1 MRKLLLISLLAC
13 ILSPSMLAQVR
24 YFEWIDP
31 KTTLRVKLEPD
42 THELWKEVKGGVWVK
57 SNAVSFN
64 DKIVEDLPINY
75 SVHSAFYTGD
85 SVITFTLH
93 GMGNVYAYKVNT
105 QTLERLDHS
114 FYKGYNF
121 SSTEFIRQD
130 TLFSFGGYG
139 FWHFNNTQ
147 TFFDKKHKEWFL
159 YKSKNKGPETIKG
172 GLQGYDATKDVFYS
186 GLGFDDPRLIGGKKE
201 NSSTFYLFDFKTKE
215 WVFLGKLNGD
225 LTFGDLEREMY
236 WNGRYFICWSTTEF
250 YIIDPRANKVYG
262 NKTMDI
268 AFNSSSK
275 FYTKGDSLIHYSSD
289 GSTIWKYSIKKMLEE
304 SEELGPL
311 YTNNIFTNNYMP
323 IGLGVLLLGGLG
335 AYVQVRRS
343 KRKHSSYFTE
353 QEENLLSAFI
363 QSGSLSTQ
371 DINEVL
377 GSASKSLDNQRR
389 IRSITIKQI
398 NQKLFEAYGI
408 KEGIEKQADAE
419 DKRLTIYNL
428 RESLAERLKKDGRF
442 I

>member
-1 MRKLLLISLLAC
+1 MRKHLLISLLAC
-13 ILSPSMLAQVR
+13 IFSPSMLAQVR

-323 IGLGVLLLGGLG
+323 IGLGILLLGGLG
-335 AYVQVRRS
+335 AYVRVRRS
-343 KRKHSSYFTE
+343 KRKRSNYFTE

-398 NQKLFEAYGI
+398 NQKLFNAYGI
-408 KEGIEKQADAE
+408 KDGIEKQADVE

-428 RESLAERLKKDGRF
+428 QESLAERLKKDGRF
-442 I
+442 V

>member
-1 MRKLLLISLLAC
+1 
-13 ILSPSMLAQVR
+13 
-24 YFEWIDP
+24 
-31 KTTLRVKLEPD
+31 
-42 THELWKEVKGGVWVK
+42 
-57 SNAVSFN
+57 
-64 DKIVEDLPINY
+64 
-75 SVHSAFYTGD
+75 
-85 SVITFTLH
+85 
-93 GMGNVYAYKVNT
+93 MGNVYAYKVNT

-323 IGLGVLLLGGLG
+323 IGLGILLLGGLG
-335 AYVQVRRS
+335 AYVRVRRS
-343 KRKHSSYFTE
+343 KRKRSNYFTE

-398 NQKLFEAYGI
+398 NQKLFNAYGI
-408 KEGIEKQADAE
+408 KDGIEKQADVE

-428 RESLAERLKKDGRF
+428 QESLAERLKKDGRF
-442 I
+442 V

>member
-13 ILSPSMLAQVR
+13 ILSPSMRAQVR

-57 SNAVSFN
+57 SNAVSF
-64 DKIVEDLPINY
+64 DEKIVADLPGDY
-75 SVHSAFYTGD
+75 SVHSAFYSGD
-85 SVITFTLH
+85 SVVTFTLH
-93 GMGNVYAYKVNT
+93 GMGNVYTYHTNT
-105 QTLERLDHS
+105 QTLHRLDNT

-130 TLFSFGGYG
+130 TLYSFGGYG

-147 TFFDKKHKEWFL
+147 TFFDKKYKEWFL
-159 YKSKNKGPETIKG
+159 YKSKNKGPKTIKG
-172 GLQGYDATKDVFYS
+172 GLQGYDGAKDIFYS
-186 GLGFDDPRLIGGKKE
+186 GLGLNDPALIGGKRE
-201 NSSTFYLFDFKTKE
+201 NSKLFYQFDFKTKE
-215 WVFLGKLNGD
+215 WTYLGEVNKNLQ
-225 LTFGDLEREMY
+225 LTNTHLEIY
-236 WNGRYFICWSTTEF
+236 WNGRYFIGWSTDEL
-250 YIIDPRANKVYG
+250 YVIDPSENKIYS
-262 NKTMDI
+262 NTKIELAIDI
-268 AFNSSSK
+268 ADK
-275 FYTKGDSLIHYSSD
+275 LYTKADTLICYSSNKR
-289 GSTIWKYSIKKMLEE
+289 SIMKYSIKKILED
-304 SEELGPL
+304 SDELGPL
-311 YTNNIFTNNYMP
+311 YTNSIFTSNYMP

-343 KRKHSSYFTE
+343 KRKRSSYYTE

-371 DINEVL
+371 DINDVL

-398 NQKLFEAYGI
+398 NQKLFEAYGV
-408 KEGIEKQADAE
+408 KEGIEKQSDVE
-419 DKRLTIYNL
+419 DKRLSIYNL
-428 RESLAERLKKDGRF
+428 QESLAERLKKDGRF
-442 I
+442 L

>member
-1 MRKLLLISLLAC
+1 MRKLFLLSLVAC
-13 ILSPSMLAQVR
+13 LLSHSILAQVR

-31 KTTLRVKLEPD
+31 ATTLRVKLEPD
-42 THELWKEVKGGVWVK
+42 RHELWKEVKGGVWVK

-172 GLQGYDATKDVFYS
+172 GLQGYDAAKDVFYS

-201 NSSTFYLFDFKTKE
+201 NSNTFYQFDFKTKE

-289 GSTIWKYSIKKMLEE
+289 GSTIWKYSIKKILDD
-304 SEELGPL
+304 SEYMGPL
-311 YTNNIFTNNYMP
+311 YSKSSLNNKIITFG
-323 IGLGVLLLGGLG
+323 ILLVGVLSVFLI
-335 AYVQVRRS
+335 AQRTK
-343 KRKHSSYFTE
+343 KRQGIFFTE
-353 QEENLLSAFI
+353 QEKALLRAFI
-363 QSGSLSTQ
+363 KSGSLNTH
-371 DINEVL
+371 DMNDVL
-377 GSASKSLDNQRR
+377 GTETKSLDNQRR
-389 IRSITIKQI
+389 IRSIVIKQMNEKI
-398 NQKLFEAYGI
+398 LKTYGI
-408 KEGIEKQADAE
+408 KEGIKKQADAD
-419 DKRLTIYNL
+419 DKRLTSY
-428 RESLAERLKKDGRF
+428 RLQDDVIEKLEAQIDA
-442 I
+442 

>member
-1 MRKLLLISLLAC
+1 
-13 ILSPSMLAQVR
+13 MLAQVR

>member
-1 MRKLLLISLLAC
+1 
-13 ILSPSMLAQVR
+13 MLAQVR

-323 IGLGVLLLGGLG
+323 IGLGILLLGGLG
-335 AYVQVRRS
+335 AYVRVRRS
-343 KRKHSSYFTE
+343 KRKRSNYFTE

-398 NQKLFEAYGI
+398 NQKLFNAYGI
-408 KEGIEKQADAE
+408 KDGIEKQADVE

-428 RESLAERLKKDGRF
+428 QESLAERLKKDGRF
-442 I
+442 V

>member
-1 MRKLLLISLLAC
+1 MRKLFLLSLVAC
-13 ILSPSMLAQVR
+13 LLSHSILAQVR

-42 THELWKEVKGGVWVK
+42 RHELWKEVKGGVWVK

-172 GLQGYDATKDVFYS
+172 GLQGYDAAKDVFYS

-201 NSSTFYLFDFKTKE
+201 NSNTFYQFDFKTKE

-304 SEELGPL
+304 SDELGPL

-335 AYVQVRRS
+335 AYVRVRRS
-343 KRKHSSYFTE
+343 KRKRSNYFTE

-398 NQKLFEAYGI
+398 NQKLFNAYGI
-408 KEGIEKQADAE
+408 KDGIEKQSDVE

-428 RESLAERLKKDGRF
+428 QESLAERLKKDLD
-442 I
+442 

>member
-13 ILSPSMLAQVR
+13 ILSPSIQAQVR

-42 THELWKEVKGGVWVK
+42 THELWKEVKDGVWVE
-57 SNAVSFN
+57 SNAVSF
-64 DKIVEDLPINY
+64 DEKIVADLPSDY

-85 SVITFTLH
+85 SVVTFTLH

-130 TLFSFGGYG
+130 TLYSFGGYG

-147 TFFDKKHKEWFL
+147 TFFDKKYKEWFL

-172 GLQGYDATKDVFYS
+172 GLQGYDGAKDIFYS
-186 GLGFDDPRLIGGKKE
+186 GLGLNDPALIGGKRE
-201 NSSTFYLFDFKTKE
+201 NSKLFYQFDFKTKE
-215 WVFLGKLNGD
+215 WTYLGEVNKD
-225 LTFGDLEREMY
+225 LQLTNTHLEIY
-236 WNGRYFICWSTTEF
+236 WNGRYFIGWSTKEL
-250 YIIDPRANKVYG
+250 YIIDPSENKIYS
-262 NKTMDI
+262 NTKI
-268 AFNSSSK
+268 ELAFDVAGK
-275 FYTKGDSLIHYSSD
+275 LYTKADTLIYYSPN
-289 GSTIWKYSIKKMLEE
+289 GRIILKHAIKKILED
-304 SEELGPL
+304 SDELGPL
-311 YTNNIFTNNYMP
+311 YTNNIFTSNYMP

-343 KRKHSSYFTE
+343 KRKRSNYFTE
-353 QEENLLSAFI
+353 PEENLLSAFI

-398 NQKLFEAYGI
+398 NQKLFEAYGV
-408 KEGIEKQADAE
+408 KEGIEKQSDVE

-428 RESLAERLKKDGRF
+428 QESLAERLKKDGRF
-442 I
+442 V